1 MTHHWTPWCELLESE
16 RSIYMEFY
24 APVDNNLKVMPC
36 NNDLLVDEYIS
47 PSDDQINYVVDTLD
61 VERNTINN
69 RFTDGQMNAVIFW
82 IEEHYEF
89 MREYMGPVIEYIP
102 TDASDDSSSDED
114 SSDDSSSDEDDIEI
128 TDDED
133 DDEGEN

>member
-1 MTHHWTPWCELLESE
+1 
-16 RSIYMEFY
+16 
-24 APVDNNLKVMPC
+24 
-36 NNDLLVDEYIS
+36 
-47 PSDDQINYVVDTLD
+47 VVDTLD

>member
-1 MTHHWTPWCELLESE
+1 
-16 RSIYMEFY
+16 MEFY
-24 APVDNNLKVMPC
+24 APVDNNLKVMPY
-36 NNDLLVDEYIS
+36 NNDLLVYEYIS

-114 SSDDSSSDEDDIEI
+114 DIEI